1 MKKLWVALLACLS
14 FVCLA
19 LGTACSGADKT
30 KLAFNEGYLEE
41 IILGEPIMLDEYI
54 DPSLTEDYTA
64 ILTCDETGEER
75 DLKNLVQW
83 TTDKPGTYT
92 LTYTV
97 KSGEY
102 KGKISTKINVVVS
115 KATWT
120 YSNPTFT
127 YRAGDTMSLNVFKR
141 KLNIA
146 VNSYYDYEFY
156 VKEVTYNGKVEDLRG
171 ETSYTFPEHGDF
183 NFTFCVKTEDG
194 QVLSAQHK
202 MNVRKQQ
209 ILAPGAEEWLTE
221 NNITLDE
228 EGWTYVSP
236 DGYVELDSG
245 YINGSYVKDHV
256 PYLAF
261 NGEEGNDG
269 YGANTYVMVDF
280 TGKNLPQVSF
290 FCDEVKPSFT
300 DGSNGV
306 LFYNGF
312 GENKWKNSVHP
323 DRMVIY
329 GPKKVSYGHFD
340 NMGRLV
346 GNVAQGN
353 PCPASWNG
361 LDDNSQYRYIVG
373 IEDAEEK
380 SMTARILLINLT
392 TSERVLDYTQRMD
405 RWMGTGGTEYLNVD
419 SSYYSG
425 SIVLYG
431 RYGFDLTL
439 DKVYMPITGIDDIY
453 ELDQAAE
460 FKEDFKK
467 YYDKGDTANVS
478 DYITIPTT
486 GYEFTVIDPEGQ
498 EVEIDSEGN
507 FTYTKS
513 GTYRLLYKMS
523 DVNIRP
529 SSSTV
534 KVMYDFDSP
543 MLLDQL
549 EKDGAIAALTSQQIA
564 VTNTVTD
571 YIKEGD
577 QSIRFYSI
585 NASESIDVYFTQ
597 EFADFVFLS
606 RVVQGISFDVYSV
619 NQITYKLKPE
629 TDDPKHPQYI
639 REDYTG
645 TIPAKTWT
653 TVTLSR
659 DLIMKNDATYGS
671 KPYSI
676 ALRFMGAFAPQS
688 DCVYVDNVQLVLD
701 QNEGTIAAEA
711 QTFMTE
717 NNITAYAYNSINA
730 DRSVSLKKGY
740 YQGKP
745 TYGTGDVTQM
755 MKNDDMPY
763 IAYNGSYGAGSYVVV
778 DFTGKSVPQLCF
790 FAKEVTS
797 SLLDGKAGLFVHTG
811 IAGPNGDAATIHD
824 GGRVTF
830 FGPNK
835 IEYRHIDNQGRLGTQ
850 FGYRDKKDAATGE
863 TIVTEK
869 NSPLSINGLVEG
881 THYRYVIGIK
891 SATPNGIVLDI
902 MLLNLDENTKVVE
915 YLNTSIGKSGGYT
928 NDYLSGNIVMYGR
941 YNAAI
946 TLDKIYAV
954 YENVSDINAID
965 KVSEVLNA
973 KA

>member
-1 MKKLWVALLACLS
+1 MKKLWVALLACLT

-19 LGTACSGADKT
+19 LGAACASESET

-54 DPSLTEDYTA
+54 DPSLTDDYTA
-64 ILTCDETGEER
+64 ILTCDETGQER

-83 TTDKPGTYT
+83 TTDMPGTYT

-97 KSGEY
+97 NSGEY
-102 KGKISTKINVVVS
+102 KGTISTKINVVVS

-120 YSNPTFT
+120 YSNPTIAH
-127 YRAGDTMSLNVFKR
+127 RAGDTMSLNAYKR
-141 KLNIA
+141 KLNVA
-146 VNSYYDYEFY
+146 VKSYYDYEVY
-156 VKEVTYNGKVEDLRG
+156 VKEVEYNGKVEDLRG
-171 ETSYTFPEHGDF
+171 KTSYTFPEHGEF
-183 NFTFCVKTEDG
+183 TFTFCAKTQDG

-209 ILAPGAEEWLTE
+209 VLAPGAEEWLAD
-221 NNITLDE
+221 NNVTLDE
-228 EGWTYVSP
+228 EGWTYVSS
-236 DGYVELDSG
+236 DGYVELDAG
-245 YINGSYVKDHV
+245 YYNGSVLKDHM

-261 NGEEGNDG
+261 NGEEGSG
-269 YGANTYVMVDF
+269 YGPNTYVMTDF
-280 TGKNLPQVSF
+280 TGKNLPQIAF
-290 FCDEVKPSFT
+290 FCDEVKPSLT

-329 GPKKVSYGHFD
+329 GPNKVGYGHFD
-340 NMGRLV
+340 NMGRFV

-361 LDDNSQYRYIVG
+361 LDENCEYRYIVG
-373 IEDAEEK
+373 IESATTE
-380 SMTARILLINLT
+380 SMVARILLINLT
-392 TSERVLDYTQRMD
+392 TSERVLDYKQKMD
-405 RWMGTGGTEYLNVD
+405 RWMGTGGTEYLKDHID

-439 DKVYMPITGIDDIY
+439 DKVYAPITGIDDIY
-453 ELDQAAE
+453 ELDKATE
-460 FKEDFKK
+460 FKEGFKK

-478 DYITIPTT
+478 DYIVIPSTD
-486 GYEFTVIDPEGQ
+486 YEFTVIDPEGL

-513 GTYRLLYKMS
+513 GTYRLLYKSS
-523 DVNIRP
+523 DESIRP
-529 SSSTV
+529 SSQAV
-534 KVMYDFDSP
+534 KVMYDFDVP
-543 MLLDQL
+543 MAADQL
-549 EKDGAIAALTSQQIA
+549 EKDGALAALTSQQLA
-564 VTNTVTD
+564 VTNTNSD
-571 YIKEGD
+571 YIKEGNR
-577 QSIRFYSI
+577 STRFYPIS
-585 NASESIDVYFTQ
+585 NSETIDVYVPK
-597 EFADFVFLS
+597 EFANFIFLS
-606 RVVQGISFDVYSV
+606 RVVQGISFDVYSSD
-619 NQITYKLKPE
+619 QITYKLRPE
-629 TDDPKHPQYI
+629 TTDSTHPQYI

-671 KPYSI
+671 KTYVI
-676 ALRFMGAFAPQS
+676 ALQLVGNFAAQ
-688 DCVYVDNVQLVLD
+688 VGIYVDNVQLVL
-701 QNEGTIAAEA
+701 NKTEGTVATEA
-711 QTFMTE
+711 QAFMTE
-717 NNITAYAYNSINA
+717 NNITAYAYDSINA
-730 DRSVSLKKGY
+730 DMSVSLQKGY

-745 TYGTGDVTQM
+745 TYGAGDTTQM

-763 IAYNGSYGAGSYVVV
+763 IAYNGSYSAGSYVVV

-797 SLLDGKAGLFVHTG
+797 SLLDGKEGLYVHTG
-811 IAGPNGDAATIHD
+811 IASPNGDAATIHD

-835 IEYRHIDNQGRLGTQ
+835 IEYCHVDNQGRLGTQ
-850 FGYRDKKDAATGE
+850 FGYRDKKEGNT
-863 TIVTEK
+863 TVVTEP

-891 SATPNGIVLDI
+891 SATTNGIVLDI
-902 MLLNLDENTKVVE
+902 MLLNLDTNTKVVE

-928 NDYLSGNIVMYGR
+928 SDYVSGGNIVMYGR
-941 YNAAI
+941 YNYAI
-946 TLDKIYAV
+946 TLDKIYDV
-954 YENVSDINAID
+954 YENVTDINAID
-965 KVSEVLNA
+965 KVTEVLNA
-973 KA
+973 NV